1 MSMPIGE
8 LCGNPIYV
16 LLVLTISSL
25 YFVVSGLQFWVTT
38 YMTTVI
44 GVPQSEVFTYYI
56 ITCLSAPAIG
66 VLLSIFLFNC
76 IGGYNSRYAFA
87 LCLAFGF
94 SAVMVSIPIPFATQC
109 ATVYTLMWFIFFL
122 GSIILAP
129 LVGMMLNQVP

>member
-1 MSMPIGE
+1 MPIGD

-44 GVPQSEVFTYYI
+44 GVPQSEVFTFYI
-56 ITCLSAPAIG
+56 IICISAPSIG
-66 VLLSIFLFNC
+66 VLLSIFLFNW

-87 LCLAFGF
+87 LCLLFGLA
-94 SAVMVSIPIPFATQC
+94 AVLVSIPVPFATQC
-109 ATVYTLMWFIFFL
+109 STVYTLMWLIFFL

-129 LVGMMLNQVP
+129 LVGMMLN

>member
-1 MSMPIGE
+1 MPVRE

-25 YFVVSGLQFWVTT
+25 YFVVSGLQFWITT
-38 YMTTVI
+38 YMTTVY
-44 GVPQSEVFTYYI
+44 GVAQNEVFTYFI
-56 ITCLSAPAIG
+56 VTCLSAPALG

-76 IGGYNSRYAFA
+76 IGGYNSKYAFG
-87 LCLAFGF
+87 LCLFFGL
-94 SAVMVSIPIPFATQC
+94 SAVLVSIPVPFATSSW
-109 ATVYTLMWFIFFL
+109 AVYSLMWLIFFF